1 MPDSVFLGF
10 CAKRKM
16 TAPFAGQVRQIASVS
31 ECLAKRPDDWVKR
44 WDFNRATCWNTEAAA
59 WACVPAD
66 SHSDF
71 TLFAY
76 RIVLLPTII
85 PLRALDDLFPGDL
98 PALPPEPDI
107 LPYNRIGFDVVERN
121 AAMGMLGFG
130 CSPLSCNSM
139 AESIPVNKFCLLDD
153 LESAL
158 ATAHR
163 FDTEKPEP
171 GPYVVIEVL
180 AAR

>member
-10 CAKRKM
+10 CAKRRM

-31 ECLAKRPDDWVKR
+31 ECLAKRPDDWIKR

-59 WACVPAD
+59 WACVPAE
-66 SHSDF
+66 SKPDF

-76 RIVLLPTII
+76 RIV
-85 PLRALDDLFPGDL
+85 PLHPLDDLFPKDL
-98 PALPPEPDI
+98 PALPQEPDL
-107 LPYNRIGFDVVERN
+107 LPYDRIGYDIVERN
-121 AAMGMLGFG
+121 AAIGMLGFG

-139 AESIPVNKFCLLDD
+139 AESIPVNDFCLLDD

-158 ATAHR
+158 STARR

-180 AAR
+180 APR